1 MIWSELSET
10 LIALIESFEAPPDSG
25 LVVTEV
31 ALDVPLEVQSG
42 VRDGELI
49 FFGSMP
55 HTRWTSGVLP
65 LMHLGQL
72 TIGLLSPEDARVVA
86 EGDSDRR

>member
-10 LIALIESFEAPPDSG
+10 LIALIESFQAPPDSG

-42 VRDGELI
+42 LRDGELI

-65 LMHLGQL
+65 PMHLGQL
-72 TIGLLSPEDARVVA
+72 TIGLLSPEDTRA